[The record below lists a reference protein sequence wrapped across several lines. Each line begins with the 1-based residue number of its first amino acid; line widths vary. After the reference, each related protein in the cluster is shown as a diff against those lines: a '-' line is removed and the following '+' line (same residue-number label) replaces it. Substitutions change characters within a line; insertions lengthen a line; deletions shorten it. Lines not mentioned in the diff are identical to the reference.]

1 MGYNGRERGDFMSKY
16 TGYTQQQNKATQKY
30 IKEKRDRFGMNLPK
44 GKLEEYRAKAKEKGL
59 SLSAY
64 IVKLIEEDK

>member
-1 MGYNGRERGDFMSKY
+1 MSKY

-30 IKEKRDRFGMNLPK
+30 IKSNLEQISFRVKK
-44 GKLEEYRAKAKEKGL
+44 GKKAEYQEKAKEKGY

-64 IVKLIEEDK
+64 IIKLIEEDV

>member
-1 MGYNGRERGDFMSKY
+1 MSKY

-30 IKEKRDRFGMNLPK
+30 IATHLEDIRFRVKK
-44 GKLEEYRAKAKEKGL
+44 GKKAEYQAKAKAKGL

-64 IVKLIEEDK
+64 IIKLIEEDK